1 MAKYL
6 ILTPLRREGKRL
18 AAGGLISLTLDQA
31 QPLLI
36 LGAISPDPA
45 AEQAEAAAK
54 AQAEAEAAAKAQAE
68 ADSAAQAQAEA
79 AAKAQA
85 EAEAEATAKAKA
97 EADAQAESK
106 ASKPKGERLL

>member
-18 AAGGLISLTLDQA
+18 AAGSLISLTFEQA

-45 AEQAEAAAK
+45 AEQVEAAAK
-54 AQAEAEAAAKAQAE
+54 AQADAEAAAKVKAEAEASAQAE
-68 ADSAAQAQAEA
+68 ADAAAKVQAEA
-79 AAKAQA
+79 A
-85 EAEAEATAKAKA
+85 AKA

-106 ASKPKGERLL
+106 ASKPKGEKLL

>member
-18 AAGGLISLTLDQA
+18 AAGSLISLTFEQA

-54 AQAEAEAAAKAQAE
+54 AQADTEAAAKAQAD
-68 ADSAAQAQAEA
+68 AV
-79 AAKAQA
+79 
-85 EAEAEATAKAKA
+85 AKA

-106 ASKPKGERLL
+106 ASKPKGEKLL

>member
-18 AAGGLISLTLDQA
+18 AAGGLISLTPDQA

-36 LGAISPDPA
+36 LGAIRPDPA
-45 AEQAEAAAK
+45 AE
-54 AQAEAEAAAKAQAE
+54 EAEAAAK
-68 ADSAAQAQAEA
+68 AQAEA

-85 EAEAEATAKAKA
+85 EAAAKAQAEAAANAEAE
-97 EADAQAESK
+97 AQAESK
-106 ASKPKGERLL
+106 ASKPKGEKLI

>member
-18 AAGGLISLTLDQA
+18 AAGSLISLTLDQA

-54 AQAEAEAAAKAQAE
+54 AQADTEAAAKAQAD
-68 ADSAAQAQAEA
+68 AV
-79 AAKAQA
+79 
-85 EAEAEATAKAKA
+85 AKA

-106 ASKPKGERLL
+106 ASKPKGEKLL

>member
-18 AAGGLISLTLDQA
+18 AAGSLISLTFEQA

-54 AQAEAEAAAKAQAE
+54 AQADTEAAAKAQAD
-68 ADSAAQAQAEA
+68 AV
-79 AAKAQA
+79 
-85 EAEAEATAKAKA
+85 AKA

-106 ASKPKGERLL
+106 ASKPKGEKPL